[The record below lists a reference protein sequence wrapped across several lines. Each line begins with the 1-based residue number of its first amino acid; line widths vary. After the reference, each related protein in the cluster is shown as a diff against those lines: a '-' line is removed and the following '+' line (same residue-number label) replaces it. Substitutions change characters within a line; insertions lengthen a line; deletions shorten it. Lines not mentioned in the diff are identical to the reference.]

1 MLCTDDVWWSDVF
14 CDICRFIL
22 RSATTNNDVAVRR
35 GRRRCSDVSDVITGS
50 FRWRHV
56 PGGVPLWCRIWRSFG
71 WLQRSSDLG
80 PLFRRRTS
88 SSGYTGLLNWSRG
101 EIDELFTAERFSV
114 RRSSSI
120 QRSSG
125 KFGLSVSLSPS
136 DDTLETTFH
145 GHDRYSKLYCAT
157 TLGPKPKN
165 SDLWFEDQ
173 DRCWMVWRVS
183 CHEHRYEYDTMRQDD
198 VTCITWLHKKTG
210 LVDHMETKTEN

>member
-1 MLCTDDVWWSDVF
+1 MLCTDDVWWSYVF

-80 PLFRRRTS
+80 PLFRCWTS

-125 KFGLSVSLSPS
+125 TLGLSVCPPQ
-136 DDTLETTFH
+136 TIPYKRRFTGTTTIANCIVRPH
-145 GHDRYSKLYCAT
+145 WDQNQ
-157 TLGPKPKN
+157 KN
-165 SDLWFEDQ
+165 SDLRFEDQ